1 MKKLLIALSALALVA
16 TAAYAGYGIDW
27 TVAYAAYSHEATDLT
42 GTDYY
47 LLDSYSVTWQLIY
60 AGADNTANPIN
71 LSNPGWVS
79 GDDVVWATR
88 TITQGGGTATEDG
101 TTWNSWLEHI
111 GGADTLLADTTWTGA
126 GNYVFQRVYEGP
138 PQVGSWYYETPLFA
152 FNENFDG
159 MGTPD
164 AFPLD
169 DPAVGG
175 FQPNQQ
181 IPGAPIPEPATL
193 SLLGLGALALIRR
206 KRS

>member
-1 MKKLLIALSALALVA
+1 MKKLLIALSALAIA

-27 TVAYAAYSHEATDLT
+27 TTMVGAYSHEATDLT
-42 GTDYY
+42 GSDYA

-60 AGADNTANPIN
+60 AGADNIANPIN

-88 TITQGGGTATEDG
+88 TIPLGGGTATEDG
-101 TTWNSWLEHI
+101 TIWDNWMTHQA
-111 GGADTLLADTTWTGA
+111 GGADAIAYNTTWTGA
-126 GNYVFQRVYEGP
+126 GSYVFQRVYEGTP
-138 PQVGSWYYETPLFA
+138 APGTWFYETTLFA
-152 FNENFDG
+152 FNKNYDG
-159 MGTPD
+159 MGAAD
-164 AFPLD
+164 FFPVD
-169 DPAVGG
+169 SSTQG